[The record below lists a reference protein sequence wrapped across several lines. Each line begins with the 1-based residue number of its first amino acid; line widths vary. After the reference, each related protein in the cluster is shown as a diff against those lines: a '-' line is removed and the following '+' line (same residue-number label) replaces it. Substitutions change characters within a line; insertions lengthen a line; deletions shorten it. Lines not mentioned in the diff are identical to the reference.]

1 MLSLF
6 AVDWEA
12 PLRIV
17 GAMAAFTAAVFLWIY
32 GRRLGLEAAQGRLN
46 ALNASTIDAFESRVR
61 MLETTAEARDADYKA
76 CQRRLTEV
84 ERELAAIKLKAGLD
98 AERIG

>member
-1 MLSLF
+1 MLSLGV
-6 AVDWEA
+6 VDWEA

-17 GAMAAFTAAVFLWIY
+17 GALAALTGGAFLWIY

-61 MLETTAEARDADYKA
+61 MLETTVEARDADYKA
-76 CQRRLTEV
+76 CQRRLAALEKQLADIQRKDEMDTERV
-84 ERELAAIKLKAGLD
+84 G
-98 AERIG
+98 